1 MKEAL
6 IALVLF
12 AFMFVLVGGYFFIA
26 RRGPRITGAAFTAV
40 GVACGFLAVWQLQ
53 VGGPGTS
60 HLVYGFMSVAGGVGC
75 LLIGIST
82 LVYGGPGRRR

>member
-6 IALVLF
+6 IALLF
-12 AFMFVLVGGYFFIA
+12 CAVMFALVGGYFFVA
-26 RRGPRITGAAFTAV
+26 QRGPRITGAAFTAV
-40 GVACGFLAVWQLQ
+40 GVACGFLAAWQLLD
-53 VGGPGTS
+53 GGPSTA
-60 HLVYGFMSVAGGVGC
+60 HLVYGFMSVTGGVGC